1 MRRAA
6 PPIGQQ
12 TVLVTAFE
20 PFGGRAS
27 NRSQLVLEHIAR
39 AAGSPKGVREGVRVI
54 TRTLPVSFSRL
65 GRAIDRA
72 LASKP
77 DVVILMGES
86 APAEQL
92 ELERAAV
99 NRVRAPIPDNDG
111 EKPVDLP
118 IVPGGPDAYF
128 STVKPKGALASVRK
142 AGAAARLSGDAGA
155 FACNAA
161 YYHALHRMHSTGRSD
176 VPVIF
181 VHVPTRGRALA
192 LRDATKGVLALLRHL
207 ADEVAPRPQ
216 GARRRTAAGGLRA
229 TRKA

>member
-1 MRRAA
+1 MSRAA
-6 PPIGQQ
+6 PPTGQQ

-39 AAGSPKGVREGVRVI
+39 AASTPKGVRAGLRVI

-65 GRAIDRA
+65 GRAIDRT
-72 LASKP
+72 LSCKP
-77 DVVILMGES
+77 DAVILLGES
-86 APAEQL
+86 APAQQL
-92 ELERAAV
+92 QLERAAV
-99 NRVRAPIPDNDG
+99 NRIRARIADNDG
-111 EKPVDLP
+111 AQPLDQP

-128 STVKPKGALASVRK
+128 STVRPKGALASVRK
-142 AGAAARLSGDAGA
+142 AGAAAALSGDAGA

-161 YYHALHRMHSTGRSD
+161 YYHALHRLHVAGRAD

-181 VHVPTRGRALA
+181 VHVPTRGRALS
-192 LRDATKGVLALLRHL
+192 LRDATKGVLALVRHL
-207 ADEVAPRPQ
+207 ADEVTPTPQ
-216 GARRRTAAGGLRA
+216 GAKRSAAGGIRA

>member
-6 PPIGQQ
+6 PTTGQQ

-39 AAGSPKGVREGVRVI
+39 AASTPKGVREGVRVV

-65 GRAIDRA
+65 GRAIDRT
-72 LASKP
+72 LSCKP
-77 DVVILMGES
+77 DAVILLGES
-86 APAEQL
+86 APAQQL
-92 ELERAAV
+92 QLERAAV
-99 NRVRAPIPDNDG
+99 NRIRARIADNDG
-111 EKPVDLP
+111 SQPYDQP

-128 STVKPKGALASVRK
+128 STVRPKGALASVRK
-142 AGAAARLSGDAGA
+142 AGAAAALSADAGA

-161 YYHALHRMHSTGRSD
+161 YYHALHRLHEAGRSD

-181 VHVPTRGRALA
+181 VHVPTRGRALS

-207 ADEVAPRPQ
+207 ADEVAPKPQ
-216 GARRRTAAGGLRA
+216 GAKRSAAGGIRA

>member
-1 MRRAA
+1 VKRAA
-6 PPIGQQ
+6 PPTGQQ

-20 PFGGRAS
+20 PFGGRAT

-39 AAGSPKGVREGVRVI
+39 AAASPKGVREGVRVV

-65 GRAIDRA
+65 GRAMDRS
-72 LASKP
+72 LTCKP

-99 NRVRAPIPDNDG
+99 NRVRASIPDNDG
-111 EKPVDLP
+111 EQPIDLP
-118 IVPGGPDAYF
+118 VVPGGPDAYF

-142 AGAAARLSGDAGA
+142 AGAAGA

-161 YYHALHRMHSTGRSD
+161 YYHALHRMHASGRSH

-207 ADEVAPRPQ
+207 AEEVAPRPQ
-216 GARRRTAAGGLRA
+216 GTRRRTAAGGLRA